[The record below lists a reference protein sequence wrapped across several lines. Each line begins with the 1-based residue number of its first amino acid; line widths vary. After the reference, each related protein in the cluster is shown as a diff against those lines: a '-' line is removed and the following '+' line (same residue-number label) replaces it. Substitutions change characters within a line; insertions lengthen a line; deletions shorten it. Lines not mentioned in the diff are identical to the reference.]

1 LYGWDWDSALLASNG
16 YGNMDATQTAAILAA
31 DDHVAS
37 WSGAYFGNDTL
48 DDVDV
53 QLLGMDPDAVVAP
66 PLVEGRM
73 LHEPDEIV
81 LGQGTASDLGRHIG
95 DTVVIGQTGDA
106 LRVVGIAILPSI
118 GKAHVAHVSLGS
130 GAIVDPSRVPGLDLD
145 IVGDASDSALGPTAA
160 FVRFTAG
167 TDPTA
172 ELARLRQSTAP
183 LAGFAGFDVLPAQR
197 PAEIVHA
204 DELGNA
210 PRVLAIGLALAA
222 LVSLTL
228 GLFTSVRS
236 RLRDLAL
243 LQALGFTRRQ
253 LSAAVWWHA
262 TVIAVV
268 GTGVGIPL
276 GIVLGRSAWSRF
288 AGRMHVVAEPRVSTL
303 ALIAVATGT
312 ILIASL
318 VAAWP
323 ARSAQQVDA
332 AAALRTG

>member
-1 LYGWDWDSALLASNG
+1 VNVD
-16 YGNMDATQTAAILAA
+16 ILG
-31 DDHVAS
+31 DVS
-37 WSGAYFGNDTL
+37 DT
-48 DDVDV
+48 
-53 QLLGMDPDAVVAP
+53 
-66 PLVEGRM
+66 
-73 LHEPDEIV
+73 
-81 LGQGTASDLGRHIG
+81 
-95 DTVVIGQTGDA
+95 
-106 LRVVGIAILPSI
+106 
-118 GKAHVAHVSLGS
+118 
-130 GAIVDPSRVPGLDLD
+130 
-145 IVGDASDSALGPTAA
+145 ALGPQAVFIRYTP
-160 FVRFTAG
+160 G

-210 PRVLAIGLALAA
+210 PRVLAVGLALAA

-268 GTGVGIPL
+268 GMGLGIPL
-276 GIVLGRSAWSRF
+276 GIVLGRMAWSRF
-288 AGRMHVVAEPRVSTL
+288 AGQMHVVAEPHVSSI
-303 ALIAVATGT
+303 ALIAVGLGT
-312 ILIASL
+312 VAIASL

-323 ARSAQQVDA
+323 ARSVQRLDA